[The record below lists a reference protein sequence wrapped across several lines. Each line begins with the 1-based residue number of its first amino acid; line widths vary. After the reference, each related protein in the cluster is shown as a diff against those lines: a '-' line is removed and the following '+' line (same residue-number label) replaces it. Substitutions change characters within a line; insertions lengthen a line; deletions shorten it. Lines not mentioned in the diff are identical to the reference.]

1 LNETSIHKAKL
12 HAAFA
17 EFSWQNRKRMDTLH
31 EAASFLG
38 FWTPSLTSIID
49 TMAITKKKWKLLA
62 VLMIIMKLSY

>member
-49 TMAITKKKWKLLA
+49 TMAITKKK
-62 VLMIIMKLSY
+62 